1 MRSPELLDSVPTHTM
16 TFDEFIA
23 HALVACVRPASDGA
37 LTVVE
42 VDGPG
47 WVGLDRVRIEAARS
61 FSAMGYARATA
72 STLTTRLLRMSLGQQ
87 FDADCKALRL
97 EPGRP
102 LIFVKEHATGVAT
115 VKEIL
120 RRVYADALLAA
131 ESEGLPSDQ
140 HASSSALVGATC

>member
-1 MRSPELLDSVPTHTM
+1 MRSSELLDSIPTHTM
-16 TFDEFIA
+16 TFDEFSA
-23 HALVACVRPASDGA
+23 HALVSCVRPAPDGA
-37 LTVVE
+37 LSVVD

-47 WVGLDRVRIEAARS
+47 WAGLDRVRIEAARS

-72 STLTTRLLRMSLGQQ
+72 STLTSKLIRMSLDQQ

-102 LIFVKEHATGVAT
+102 LIFVKEHAAGGVS

-131 ESEGLPSDQ
+131 ESEGHQAGQ
-140 HASSSALVGATC
+140 HASSSVLAGAAC